1 VLSLPP
7 ASMTMTRGG
16 QWFPAPLAP
25 RWALPVVAALQ
36 LVIALSYAEL
46 PWWGLAGA
54 LLVPVVAVTLV
65 RPCPAAALAV
75 CAAASVGTAPVL
87 DNSVPVWSVALSA
100 ELFVAAFLAGR
111 RLTRVRPAGLV
122 LAPGV
127 LAGVVLALVAGGTG
141 ATALLILGVAV
152 IVPWMVGRSVQ
163 LQSEMVVLVAE
174 RARLEERARIAGD
187 MHDTLGHDLSLLAL
201 RAGVLELDADLDQRH
216 RAAAAEL
223 RAGAGQATE
232 RLADIVTLLRDGEP
246 APLRPATD
254 GIDDLVE
261 RAVGAGLPVT
271 LAWDGPRPLPA
282 GVDHTAL
289 RVVQEA
295 LTNAAKHAPGAPV
308 VVRLSSG
315 AGTTTVT
322 VANPLS
328 ASSRRAP
335 GARNGLVGLRERVRV
350 AGGTLDV
357 GPDGAAF
364 VVSATLP
371 HPVAS

>member
-1 VLSLPP
+1 
-7 ASMTMTRGG
+7 MTMTMTSGG
-16 QWFPAPLAP
+16 RRFPASLAP
-25 RWALPVVAALQ
+25 RWALVTVAAL
-36 LVIALSYAEL
+36 LSVIALSYAEL

-54 LLVPVVAVTLV
+54 LLVSVVAMALA
-65 RPCPAAALAV
+65 RPFPVGALAV
-75 CAAASVGTAPVL
+75 CTAASAATAPAV
-87 DNSVPVWSVALSA
+87 DDSVPVWTVALSA
-100 ELFVAAFLAGR
+100 ALSVAAVLAGR
-111 RLTRVRPAGLV
+111 RHTRVRPAGLV
-122 LAPGV
+122 FAAGV
-127 LAGVVLALVAGGTG
+127 LADLALALVAGGTG
-141 ATALLILGVAV
+141 ATALLILGGAV

-163 LQSEMVVLVAE
+163 LQSEMVVLAAE
-174 RARLEERARIAGD
+174 RARLEERTRIAGD

-201 RAGVLELDADLDQRH
+201 RAGVLELDTGLDQRH

-223 RAGAGQATE
+223 RVGAGRATE
-232 RLADIVTLLRDGEP
+232 RLADIVTLLRDGDP
-246 APLRPATD
+246 APLRPATE
-254 GIDDLVE
+254 GIVDLVD

-282 GVDHTAL
+282 GVDHTAR

-308 VVRLSSG
+308 EVRLESG

-322 VANPLS
+322 VRNPLP

-350 AGGTLDV
+350 AGGTLEV